1 VTRWPRLASVSASGA
16 DITMRSIDI
25 WRVKNDRFVENWDA
39 LNLLEVFQQMGAI
52 PVQDGAPQ

>member
-1 VTRWPRLASVSASGA
+1 
-16 DITMRSIDI
+16 MRSIDI